1 MHTFLMVL
9 VSGYQVFTSMTSCSY
24 SSDDEI
30 RSSNGNATGQDRRR
44 RVHNEV
50 ERRRKDKI
58 NSWIL
63 RIGELLPDKNRKKQ
77 CINEI
82 LEQAVVYIS
91 YLKDSNDKLLQE
103 KCSEVQVEE
112 LRRMNKRIKELE
124 EQNTQCL
131 RLLQAAGI
139 TCTSCPEE
147 FCDQKSG
154 KYSNKI
160 TSEQA
165 SALLTQ
171 FENDLI
177 ESNVTKLKS
186 VMQRKLQNK
195 TSSVSGDSMD
205 AEFNCNGKTSDDDIS
220 ETSIISEKS
229 LPVSHPRSSKIDGL
243 VSSGTIS
250 TVTSSPDP
258 SSVVDNTD
266 NQMTKVVNSV
276 SQQSVC
282 SSSPLSKSADNC
294 QYTEPCSSE
303 GPNLSLDICDI
314 TAVTQALP
322 PVPVMSTS
330 QNSSALQNNIQKLSK
345 QTVTSFNQVIQPQ
358 VLSPCGALPPT
369 ANRASSIQNMSS
381 PLIVI
386 NEHGIPVIH
395 NIVTFQSVQPPVFS
409 NCSSSPALL
418 TSTNNGFGQTQSPLG
433 ISQIA
438 GCNSYKSMYVT
449 KDFQNQAKIT
459 STPTTFS
466 VAVTPNNSV
475 TGVPILAAATGYTSA
490 IRPPNTLTTEGKNL
504 LSPLVAQ
511 VPVTGSSQENTMK
524 LSSGL
529 QTSTLGQGTLSQII
543 THPSDDLTA
552 SNMHLQSCNSHNLS
566 QNMPCNTLPPTVVT
580 PGGILVGQPLT
591 INQQGQ
597 VLTMGSGQILAT
609 QGSLTTQQ
617 PLPSALILPNGQVIP
632 VVSQPSVVYAN
643 PAMNNNVVLTQ
654 TGKQNV
660 PGSNSS
666 ITNIKNQNSSLLSNS
681 INNTILFSPSGTT
694 RNNFKMSSVAL
705 TLSQNVNA
713 QPSMSYSMNND
724 ISPPIV
730 QQKTANINVDSLR
743 PAQNDSSLIS
753 NEEELI
759 KCTTTS
765 QTFQNAIPTV
775 APTKTSCHN
784 LEVNAKRSGNANS
797 KNGNSVKNNKYNN
810 SSGNKRT
817 NRVLKPKPTTSP
829 QSMGLQNAKM
839 QQSRDVEINS
849 TKKQDNTVLNK
860 ASSNVEKNNL
870 NNNNNNNNSVSCS
883 NLNMSINKT
892 SDSIKLNTSITET
905 VTLTT
910 TSNMTTG
917 ITTDILAK
925 ATESIFS
932 NCISELS
939 PSISNFSS
947 NKDESSHS
955 DNTGSCSIMEN
966 NKTNKNGQETLL
978 NKSNEE
984 KQDKKTHL
992 YHLDNSNTCTSIAES
1007 CISSQPQDLLS
1018 TLTATVFGDSSVDTA
1033 SDELE
1038 FTQVDSSSSK
1048 LMPTLSTN
1056 IMGKG
1061 LKDDDDDHDM
1071 NVEKLKNRNS
1081 CNNND
1086 APPLKKAKTT
1096 EMPSGNKGIP
1106 ITSVQS
1112 IEKEQSNCFVSN
1124 TLSECNESNTST
1136 CETSHGRINSATK
1149 CYLSEE
1155 KQFKQTQPSC
1165 VSTSNSLP
1173 SVSEVTPNVSQML
1186 LSDSS
1191 SQIHLRSAQKSPLKQ
1206 NSSNNLSTFVTNGDS
1221 SASDAEL
1228 PTLILGSLGDDSN
1241 TPSSVTGSS
1250 SSGLPFLTLSPSEP
1264 FPPDL
1269 HKDASHNNENSFNLL
1284 ENCRQSNI
1292 EPMVSVK
1299 SKDFI
1304 QNKKTSP
1311 SSEQQKEKSVRS
1323 STYME
1328 ANNKSTHSKHSLP
1341 SNQLQDQESNISSA
1355 LSPPLLIKSNCNRT
1369 VSTQQRIVSDENINS
1384 LQKDTQCSS
1393 STGNVRS
1400 ISRSN
1405 DVNCQVTLT
1414 TQLSPVTS
1422 LSFIAPSPP
1431 PLLSRNILHETR
1443 TSTPASNS
1451 PHFSP
1456 LSSQGNFNV
1465 VNSQTQLLATT
1476 TQSQNSTQNRIS
1488 PFKQTSDRNS
1498 STPKSGSFL
1507 NTENPSNI
1515 ITSTSTVTSTTVSN
1529 SVNFQPQTTTHTLSS
1544 YSAEAL
1550 IGQQSTMTSTSSGNP
1565 IVSQAHYSNTL
1576 ISGCSRVNR
1585 PPISYSAESLIQT
1598 NSCIDKK
1605 QDTVSKEAISN
1616 NNNMTSNN
1624 MNSYR
1629 HQPQHLQ
1636 HGVQQTTM
1644 LQGSNLGQSIV
1655 SNVADRRLSCS
1666 NLSTSSD
1673 MMQSNSIQ
1681 SNFHLQGTSPYSNL
1695 THGITTGPQQNLMNN
1710 HFGSSPILMRHG
1722 TSACQQ
1728 LDQCLPC
1735 NQPPHNST
1743 SLPQAYSNIS
1753 LNLGGSK
1760 NCHNT
1765 NTFHQNR
1772 PNVETSISQ
1781 TLSSCLSNGNNLNH
1795 IVTSNSQQQNGCLFP
1810 NHGSS
1815 SMPTGPLLQMPET
1828 NFSLLSNT
1836 SSFNN
1841 QVRNDNRP
1849 PVFNNFSQHTPQN
1862 PLVNNIFHGSF
1873 VTSVNSQRNEVA
1885 NVMSGQQSTHPNEG
1899 IKQVTRDHR
1908 SSSQSQ
1914 SPAPN
1919 QSKISPKTS
1928 KSNAKKN
1935 KQNNVNDEV
1944 ISTSYENINARM
1956 STHFSVP
1963 DLSFPRNDGPCLG
1976 NNYFSNSQRS
1986 LVPTISN
1993 IQTQNK
1999 SIPSVATTDTSF
2011 TTNSAYNPLFRR
2023 QADNSLNFNF
2033 QGSSFSVNS
2042 LHRPATS
2049 GNDNVSAAQ
2058 ISCHTSTASAHPIP
2072 NFNLS
2077 NIFPDISTSSES
2089 INLPPMKFH
2098 HNNHIITPPNSNQ
2111 IQASEG
2117 TSLSHGATHQNRGPP
2132 PLYHSRSHPP
2142 VIHNSVGFNGILG
2155 PNTHGFDGH
2164 GAQMAVGINNAMG
2177 HPPPPPPPPP
2187 PFGPTHAHT
2196 PSFGNVLPPLNFPM
2210 HDH

>member
-1 MHTFLMVL
+1 MVL

-112 LRRMNKRIKELE
+112 LRRMNKRIKDLE

-195 TSSVSGDSMD
+195 GSSVSGDSMD
-205 AEFNCNGKTSDDDIS
+205 TELNCNGKTSDDDIS

-229 LPVSHPRSSKIDGL
+229 LPVSHPRSSKIDGV

-250 TVTSSPDP
+250 TVTSPVP
-258 SSVVDNTD
+258 SLTD
-266 NQMTKVVNSV
+266 NKDNQITKVVNSV
-276 SQQSVC
+276 SQSVC
-282 SSSPLSKSADNC
+282 SSSPLSKSVDNC

-303 GPNLSLDICDI
+303 GPNLSLDVCDI

-330 QNSSALQNNIQKLSK
+330 QNSSALQNNVQKLCK
-345 QTVTSFNQVIQPQ
+345 QTVASFNQVIQPQ
-358 VLSPCGALPPT
+358 VLSPCGTIPPT

-433 ISQIA
+433 ISPQIA
-438 GCNSYKSMYVT
+438 GCSSYKSMYVT

-466 VAVTPNNSV
+466 VTVTPNNSV
-475 TGVPILAAATGYTSA
+475 TGVPILAAATGYTST

-511 VPVTGSSQENTMK
+511 VPVSGSSQENTMK

-529 QTSTLGQGTLSQII
+529 PTSAIGQGTLSQII

-609 QGSLTTQQ
+609 QGSITTQQ

-654 TGKQNV
+654 TGKQNIQV
-660 PGSNSS
+660 SNSPV
-666 ITNIKNQNSSLLSNS
+666 TNIKNQNSPLLNNS
-681 INNTILFSPSGTT
+681 INNNILFSPSGTT

-713 QPSMSYSMNND
+713 QPSVSYTMNNE
-724 ISPPIV
+724 ISPPAV
-730 QQKTANINVDSLR
+730 QQKTTNIGIDSLR
-743 PAQNDSSLIS
+743 PPQNDSSIIS
-753 NEEELI
+753 TEEELI
-759 KCTTTS
+759 KCTTS
-765 QTFQNAIPTV
+765 QTFQNTLST
-775 APTKTSCHN
+775 APTTKPNCLNMETNS
-784 LEVNAKRSGNANS
+784 KRSGNLNS
-797 KNGNSVKNNKYNN
+797 KNGNSIKNSKY
-810 SSGNKRT
+810 STSGNKRT
-817 NRVLKPKPTTSP
+817 NRILKPKPTSSP
-829 QSMGLQNAKM
+829 QSLGLQHTKM
-839 QQSRDVEINS
+839 QQTVRDVE
-849 TKKQDNTVLNK
+849 TKKQENSILNK
-860 ASSNVEKNNL
+860 TSANEKSNL
-870 NNNNNNNNSVSCS
+870 NNANNVASCT
-883 NLNMSINKT
+883 NLNMPANKT
-892 SDSIKLNTSITET
+892 SDSIKLNMNEA
-905 VTLTT
+905 VTKVSTNN
-910 TSNMTTG
+910 NMSSG

-932 NCISELS
+932 NCMSELS

-955 DNTGSCSIMEN
+955 ENTVNCPVMEN
-966 NKTNKNGQETLL
+966 GKTNKSNHEALL
-978 NKSNEE
+978 NKSTNEE
-984 KQDKKTHL
+984 KQDKKAHL
-992 YHLDNSNTCTSIAES
+992 YHLENSNTCNSIAES

-1038 FTQVDSSSSK
+1038 FTQVDTSASK
-1048 LMPTLSTN
+1048 LMPTLSSN
-1056 IMGKG
+1056 IMAKN
-1061 LKDDDDDHDM
+1061 LKDDNDDNHDL
-1071 NVEKLKNRNS
+1071 NVEKLKNRS
-1081 CNNND
+1081 DCNNSD
-1086 APPLKKAKTT
+1086 APPLKKAKTN
-1096 EMPSGNKGIP
+1096 EVSNGNKGMP
-1106 ITSVQS
+1106 ITTVQS

-1124 TLSECNESNTST
+1124 TLSECNENTAST
-1136 CETSHGRINSATK
+1136 CETSHNRINSANK

-1155 KQFKQTQPSC
+1155 KQFKQTQPTC
-1165 VSTSNSLP
+1165 VSSTSNTL
-1173 SVSEVTPNVSQML
+1173 SVSEVTPNVSQIL
-1186 LSDSS
+1186 LTDSS
-1191 SQIHLRSAQKSPLKQ
+1191 SQIHLRTAQKSPLKQ

-1264 FPPDL
+1264 FSSDL

-1292 EPMVSVK
+1292 EPIVSVK
-1299 SKDFI
+1299 NKDFI

-1311 SSEQQKEKSVRS
+1311 SSEQQKEKSVRN

-1328 ANNKSTHSKHSLP
+1328 TNKSTHSKHSLS
-1341 SNQLQDQESNISSA
+1341 SNQLQEQEANISST
-1355 LSPPLLIKSNCNRT
+1355 LSPPLLIKSNCNRS
-1369 VSTQQRIVSDENINS
+1369 VSTQQRIVQDENIS
-1384 LQKDTQCSS
+1384 GLQKDTQCPSS
-1393 STGNVRS
+1393 SVNVRS

-1414 TQLSPVTS
+1414 NQLSPVTS

-1488 PFKQTSDRNS
+1488 PFKLTSDRNS
-1498 STPKSGSFL
+1498 STPKSVGTFL
-1507 NTENPSNI
+1507 NSENPSNI
-1515 ITSTSTVTSTTVSN
+1515 ITSTSTVTSTTTSN
-1529 SVNFQPQTTTHTLSS
+1529 SVNFQPQTTSHTLSS

-1576 ISGCSRVNR
+1576 ISGCSRVTR

-1605 QDTVSKEAISN
+1605 QETLSKETIS

-1636 HGVQQTTM
+1636 HSVQQTTM
-1644 LQGSNLGQSIV
+1644 LQGTNIGQSIV
-1655 SNVADRRLSCS
+1655 SNVTERRLPCS

-1673 MMQSNSIQ
+1673 MMQSNSLQ
-1681 SNFHLQGTSPYSNL
+1681 SNFHLQGTSPYPNL

-1710 HFGSSPILMRHG
+1710 HFGGSPILMRHG

-1735 NQPPHNST
+1735 NQPSHNST
-1743 SLPQAYSNIS
+1743 SIPQAYSNIS

-1765 NTFHQNR
+1765 NAFHQNR
-1772 PNVETSISQ
+1772 PNVETSITQ

-1815 SMPTGPLLQMPET
+1815 SMPAGPLLQMPET

-1836 SSFNN
+1836 TSFNN

-1849 PVFNNFSQHTPQN
+1849 PVFNNFPQHTPQN

-1873 VTSVNSQRNEVA
+1873 VTSVNTQRNEVT
-1885 NVMSGQQSTHPNEG
+1885 NVMTAQQSTHPNEG

-1935 KQNNVNDEV
+1935 KQNSVNDEV
-1944 ISTSYENINARM
+1944 ISSTPYDNINARM

-1999 SIPSVATTDTSF
+1999 NIPSVATSDTSF
-2011 TTNSAYNPLFRR
+2011 TANSAYNPIFRR

-2049 GNDNVSAAQ
+2049 GTDNISAAQ

-2155 PNTHGFDGH
+2155 PNTHSFDGH